1 MNENITIGE
10 RTVRRLGFG
19 AMHLTGYRPAADR
32 TEPVRVVRRAAELG
46 VDFIDTADAY
56 GLGANEELL
65 AEALHPYDG
74 LLIATKVGR
83 TLPSPGEWGQVGRP
97 EYLRQAAELSLR
109 RLRVERIDLLQLHK
123 VDPDVPL
130 ADQAG
135 ALRRLQDEGKVRYVG
150 VSNVTVDQLDQSRR
164 EVDVVSV
171 QNRYNL
177 TDRQH
182 DDVLDYCSR
191 EGIAFVPWLPLAGRD
206 VTALGE
212 VAAELGATAAQ
223 VSLAWLLHR
232 SPVVVPIPGTASL
245 AHLEENVAAGR
256 LRLTPD
262 QLGRLDGCL
271 APVG

>member
-1 MNENITIGE
+1 
-10 RTVRRLGFG
+10 
-19 AMHLTGYRPAADR
+19 
-32 TEPVRVVRRAAELG
+32 
-46 VDFIDTADAY
+46 
-56 GLGANEELL
+56 
-65 AEALHPYDG
+65 
-74 LLIATKVGR
+74 
-83 TLPSPGEWGQVGRP
+83 
-97 EYLRQAAELSLR
+97 
-109 RLRVERIDLLQLHK
+109 
-123 VDPDVPL
+123 VPL

-206 VTALGE
+206 VTALGQ